1 MASPEL
7 AWAIA
12 KIAADRAAAGV
23 VAERYDVMAAR
34 ASLPALDLPLPGG
47 LRESE
52 TGAPGVPCTW
62 AFAATAQVQGT
73 PGAPV
78 SLSRNPPGNGRSRA
92 GNDARAAITS

>member
-34 ASLPALDLPLPGG
+34 ASLQTLDLPLPAG
-47 LRESE
+47 LRESASVSAP
-52 TGAPGVPCTW
+52 GAPGVPCTW
-62 AFAATAQVQGT
+62 AVAANAA
-73 PGAPV
+73 PGRRV
-78 SLSRNPPGNGRSRA
+78 VYLHGGGSA
-92 GNDARAAITS
+92 GGYR